1 MSTNCSADGGSVDVV
16 TADSAVTYSGL
27 ADGTHQFTAESLGVA
42 YVIDVQVSCESADPG
57 VTASVTGVGAPPVPF
72 DTVVTDTISTDTI
85 STDTVTTD
93 TLVMMPMLFRGAPMP
108 SSLPSTG
115 GNDTGVAGLALLLVV
130 AGAAILRLVRRP
142 A

>member
-1 MSTNCSADGGSVDVV
+1 MNDITVTSGCGPDGGSVDVV
-16 TADSAVTYSGL
+16 TTAGAASYTGL
-27 ADGTHQFTAESLGVA
+27 ADGSHQFTAEAAGVA
-42 YVIDVQVSCESADPG
+42 YVIDAQVSCDSADPT
-57 VTASVTGVGAPPVPF
+57 VTAAVTALASPPMPY
-72 DTVVTDTISTDTI
+72 DTVVTDTVS
-85 STDTVTTD
+85 TD
-93 TLVMMPMLFRGAPMP
+93 TLVEMPMLFTGSPMP

>member
-1 MSTNCSADGGSVDVV
+1 MLKVKDTLRSTVNLTYDGSATAPTNAGS
-16 TADSAVTYSGL
+16 Y
-27 ADGTHQFTAESLGVA
+27 
-42 YVIDVQVSCESADPG
+42 
-57 VTASVTGVGAPPVPF
+57 
-72 DTVVTDTISTDTI
+72 TVVATVSNANYQA
-85 STDTVTTD
+85 VTTD